1 MNKSIDFIIKL
12 LGIVFR
18 RSLIIT
24 FYLSCLLAFLY
35 FPHIVDYFKADDNSI
50 TVYTFTEFISS
61 ESLRRFE
68 QKTGIKV
75 RLQFFESN
83 EELYAKFKIN
93 QGEGYDLITP
103 SDYMVD
109 VMRKDGLLQN
119 IDIAELDNFKDLD
132 PRLLGQYFDPDN
144 KYSIPLCWLVYG
156 IVYNKGLIG
165 SEFRS
170 ADLDL
175 LFSDANNLIKDKI
188 ITKPYRICM
197 IQDPREM
204 VCLGALYLF
213 GRTSNLTEQDFASI
227 QDLLSHQKKS
237 VESYTSVG
245 VPYFLMGNIASVA
258 VVTSHQ
264 MRKMFESNENFV
276 FEIPKKGSLFVIENL
291 AIPAKSQKTE
301 LVHKFIDFMIS
312 EEIAGLHSAMYGTN
326 PSNKEAYKGID
337 KKFTENPNFFPTDD
351 GFSRLHLIKN
361 DISLERVDSIWLAV
375 RFY

>member
-1 MNKSIDFIIKL
+1 MNRSLEAILKL
-12 LGIVFR
+12 LGVISR
-18 RSLIIT
+18 RSLIIA
-24 FYLSCLLAFLY
+24 FYLSCLFAFLY
-35 FPHIVDYFKADDNSI
+35 FPHIIDYFKADDNSI

-61 ESLRRFE
+61 ESLRKFE

-103 SDYMVD
+103 SDYMVEI
-109 VMRKDGLLQN
+109 MRKDGLLQEV
-119 IDIAELDNFKDLD
+119 DTADLDNFKDID
-132 PRLLGQYFDPDN
+132 QRLLGQYFDPGN
-144 KYSIPLCWLVYG
+144 KFSIPLCWLVYG
-156 IVYNKGLIG
+156 IVYNKNLIG
-165 SEFRS
+165 SNFKY
-170 ADLDL
+170 ADLNL
-175 LFSDANNLIKDKI
+175 LFSDINGLIEDKI
-188 ITKPYRICM
+188 VAKPYRICM

-204 VCLGALYLF
+204 VYLGALYLF
-213 GRTSNLTEQDFASI
+213 GHANNLTEQEFAQI

-264 MRKMFESNENFV
+264 MRKMFESNENFI

-291 AIPAKSQKTE
+291 AIPAKSHKSD
-301 LVHKFIDFMIS
+301 LAHKFINFMIS
-312 EEIAGLHSAMYGTN
+312 EETAGLHSAMYGTN
-326 PSNKEAYKGID
+326 PSNKLAYNRID
-337 KKFTENPNFFPTDD
+337 KKFTENYNFFPNDAV
-351 GFSRLHLIKN
+351 FSKLHLIKN
-361 DISLERVDSIWLAV
+361 DISLEKVDSIWLAV